1 MIELRDVSISAG
13 EFSLSNVSLKVP
25 QGSYAI
31 LMGRS
36 GTGKTTILES
46 ICGLREISGGQ
57 ILLDDREIQDL
68 TPGERNVGYVPQDL
82 GLFPTMTVQENM
94 EFPMFLRSASKTQRQ
109 ERVSELAGI
118 LEIEHLLSRG
128 VKHLSGGE
136 AQRVALGRALSFR
149 PQVLLL
155 DEPLSALDES
165 TRTSMQELL
174 GTLKEA
180 TGTTTLHVTHSSEE
194 ARALADVTFHLR
206 DGKIVWDTE
215 AKNAEET

>member
-1 MIELRDVSISAG
+1 MIELRNVSISAG
-13 EFSLSNVSLKVP
+13 EFCLSKVSFKVP

-46 ICGLREISGGQ
+46 ICGLRQISGGQ
-57 ILLDDREIQDL
+57 ILLDDLEIQDL

-94 EFPMFLRSASKTQRQ
+94 EFPLFLRSVSKTQRQ
-109 ERVSELAGI
+109 ERVNELAGL
-118 LEIEHLLSRG
+118 LEIEHLLGRG

-165 TRTSMQELL
+165 TRTAMQELL
-174 GTLKEA
+174 STLKEA
-180 TGTTTLHVTHSSEE
+180 TGTTTLHVTHSSDE

-206 DGKIVWDTE
+206 DGKIVRDAEATSTE
-215 AKNAEET
+215 EV

>member
-1 MIELRDVSISAG
+1 MIELRNVSISAG
-13 EFSLSNVSLKVP
+13 EFSLSKVSFKVP

-46 ICGLREISGGQ
+46 ICGLRQIRGGK
-57 ILLDDREIQDL
+57 IVLGELEIQEL

-94 EFPMFLRSASKTQRQ
+94 EFPLFLRSVAKARRQ
-109 ERVSELAGI
+109 ERVNELAGL

-165 TRTSMQELL
+165 TRTAMQELL
-174 GTLKEA
+174 STLKEA
-180 TGTTTLHVTHSSEE
+180 TGTTTLHVTHSSDE

-206 DGKIVWDTE
+206 DGKIVRDAEATSTE
-215 AKNAEET
+215 EV